1 MFKIEDKNIYC
12 NRGDAISII
21 VANNSDYFKVGDYLK
36 IYICSYGDYTDV
48 LFSKQI
54 DIDKNTA
61 EVIIN
66 LSSEETKIGEALKK
80 ESRVYWYEI
89 ELNGDTT
96 LVGYDSD
103 GPKLFTLWPEAVT
116 KGGNI

>member
-21 VANNSDYFKVGDYLK
+21 VANNSDYFKTGDYLK
-36 IYICSYGDYTDV
+36 FYICSNGDYTDV
-48 LFSKQI
+48 LFSKRV
-54 DIDKNTA
+54 DIEENTV
-61 EVIIN
+61 EVKIN
-66 LSSEETKIGEALKK
+66 LTSEETRLGDSLKK

-96 LVGYDSD
+96 LVGYDKN
-103 GPKLFTLWPEAVT
+103 GPKLFTLWPEAQE
-116 KGGNI
+116 GGNN